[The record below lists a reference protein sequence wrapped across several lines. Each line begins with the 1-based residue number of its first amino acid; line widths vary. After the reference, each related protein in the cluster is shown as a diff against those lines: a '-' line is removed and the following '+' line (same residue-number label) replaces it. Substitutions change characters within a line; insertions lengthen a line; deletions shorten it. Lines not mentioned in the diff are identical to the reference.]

1 MVFIKRVF
9 LIVLDSLGIGEMP
22 DADVYN
28 DNGSNTLKSLYN
40 SGKLNIPCLSSMGLF
55 NIDGVDFGDKRT
67 EPTASYARMVEK
79 SCGKDTTVGHWE
91 IMGVVSEKGF
101 PVYPEGFPDDLIAE
115 FERRTSKKVICNKP
129 YSGTQVIL
137 DYGKQHENSGD
148 LIVYTSSDSV
158 FQIAAKEEVVP
169 IEELYK
175 YCEIAREML
184 KGEHNVGRVIARPFT
199 GDYPNYTR
207 TSNRHD
213 YSVEPPKN
221 TALDLLKS
229 NGYDV
234 ISVGKISDIFA
245 GRGITESHPTKSNM
259 DGMEKTFNLLDKSFN
274 GLCFINLVDFDS
286 VYGHRNNILGYTEAL
301 NLFDSWLNDFKN
313 NLKEEDIL
321 IITADHGCDPST
333 ESTDHSREYTP
344 MVIFGEKVGCI
355 NLGTRE
361 SFADIGKTI
370 LELFDIKNDIYGRSF
385 AKEIKKDR
393 SDE

>member
-28 DNGSNTLKSLYN
+28 DKGSNTLKSLYN

-169 IEELYK
+169 LEELYK

-385 AKEIKKDR
+385 AQEIKKDR

>member
-28 DNGSNTLKSLYN
+28 DKGSNTLKSLYN

-55 NIDGVDFGDKRT
+55 NIDAVDFGDKCT

-169 IEELYK
+169 LEELYK

-385 AKEIKKDR
+385 AQEIKKDR

>member
-28 DNGSNTLKSLYN
+28 DKGSNTLKSLYN

-169 IEELYK
+169 LEELYK
-175 YCEIAREML
+175 YCEIARDML

-385 AKEIKKDR
+385 AQEIKKDR

>member
-28 DNGSNTLKSLYN
+28 DKGSNTLKSLYN

-55 NIDGVDFGDKRT
+55 NIDAVDFGDKCT

-169 IEELYK
+169 LEELYK
-175 YCEIAREML
+175 YCEIARDML

-385 AKEIKKDR
+385 AQEIKKDR

>member
-28 DNGSNTLKSLYN
+28 DKGSNTLKSLYN

-175 YCEIAREML
+175 YCEIARDML

-234 ISVGKISDIFA
+234 ISVGKIRDIFA

-385 AKEIKKDR
+385 AHEIKKDR